1 LRIIFQKS
9 EQQQPEYRYTLPN
22 GVLTNE
28 QREFYEKNGFI
39 VIRNLVSPETLE
51 KYRSI
56 SEKYSF
62 LNSFCYLLENVFKM
76 FVRVKLKDLG

>member
-1 LRIIFQKS
+1 MYVKYFHSILLRIVFFLKKS

-22 GVLTNE
+22 GILTNE

-51 KYRSI
+51 KYR
-56 SEKYSF
+56 
-62 LNSFCYLLENVFKM
+62 
-76 FVRVKLKDLG
+76 